1 MSFFEETFMKKA
13 TENMQIET
21 QLKLQIIKI
30 SILPF
35 KIYNDVV
42 NIGNRPSHFKRTL
55 CNNLE

>member
-13 TENMQIET
+13 KEKLQTKT

-42 NIGNRPSHFKRTL
+42 IIGNRPSHFKRTL
-55 CNNLE
+55 CNNVE